1 MAKNK
6 VINTVL
12 TVRDNMSGGL
22 VKAAQNAKKSGKAID
37 SSMISA
43 TRSVVAFKNK
53 SVAALQDYA
62 KKAGAAIVAGTTAVA
77 TGLSAL
83 TLKSALAADDL
94 NTLAKQSGFSTAD
107 IQKWQYASDLI
118 DVSID
123 DIVKSAGKMKK
134 NMISTSKTTIA
145 AWDQLGIKVKDGNGQ
160 LRNSTTVFYETLT
173 ALSKVQNETERDTL
187 AMTLFGKS
195 ADSLAGIVDDGGA
208 ALQEL
213 AGKAEKAGVI
223 LSQDTLDSANALNDK
238 VDTLKATVKGF
249 AGKVGSEL
257 AGRASKA
264 LDVVGSHF
272 SKAFNTSPMDWVNGK
287 LDTLMAKLDSWI
299 AGGGLERLAD
309 LLVNGVQLGAQKAGD
324 MLQKAG
330 DALKWCKDHSDT
342 LVNVL
347 KGLAAAWAVKKV
359 LDFNNGLAD
368 CVGNIGGIIKTVL
381 TMTGV
386 LGGQAA
392 ATGTATVAQTGLNT
406 AMAANPIGAVIL
418 AIEALIAVGVLLYK
432 NWDTIKA
439 GAQSLWN
446 KFKDVSIRIGNAF
459 SGAFNKV
466 KNAAKTALEWV
477 GDKLSWLND
486 KIESIPILGS
496 LYKGAKG
503 VLGDAIEWVDNATT
517 GNRSGTSTGT
527 TQTTTRSKTT
537 TTAGPVKTTTSTTT
551 TIPKPTPSSL
561 LSLPGLP
568 GLGKATGTP
577 YWRGGYTRVNERGG
591 EIMNLPSGTQIIPH
605 DVSVKAAGGRS
616 VTVNV
621 NIQGNVIGNRE
632 YTEQVGEYVGRKVL
646 AALGNT

>member
-53 SVAALQDYA
+53 SVAALKDYA

-123 DIVKSAGKMKK
+123 DIVKSAAKMKK
-134 NMISTSKTTIA
+134 NMISTSTTTVD
-145 AWDQLGIKVKDGNGQ
+145 AWNQLGIKVKDSNGQ

-223 LSQDTLDSANALNDK
+223 MSQDTLDSANALNDK

-272 SKAFNTSPMDWVNGK
+272 SKAFNTSPMDWLNGK

-392 ATGTATVAQTGLNT
+392 ATGTATVAQTGLNA

-446 KFKDVSIRIGNAF
+446 KFKDVSIRIGTAF

-477 GDKLSWLND
+477 ASKLSWLND

-527 TQTTTRSKTT
+527 TQTKTSSKTT

-561 LSLPGLP
+561 LSLPS
-568 GLGKATGTP
+568 LGKATGTP

>member
-123 DIVKSAGKMKK
+123 DIVKSAAKMKK
-134 NMISTSKTTIA
+134 NMISTSSTTVD
-145 AWDQLGIKVKDGNGQ
+145 AWNQLGIKVKDSNGH

-272 SKAFNTSPMDWVNGK
+272 SKAFNTSPMDWLNGK

-439 GAQSLWN
+439 AAQNLWN
-446 KFKDVSIRIGNAF
+446 KFKDVSIRIGTAF

-477 GDKLSWLND
+477 ASKLSWLND

-503 VLGDAIEWVDNATT
+503 ALGNAIEWVDNATT

-527 TQTTTRSKTT
+527 TQTTTNSKTT

-551 TIPKPTPSSL
+551 TVPKPTPSNL
-561 LSLPGLP
+561 LSLP

>member
-123 DIVKSAGKMKK
+123 DIVKSAAKMKK
-134 NMISTSKTTIA
+134 NMISTSSTTVD
-145 AWDQLGIKVKDGNGQ
+145 AWNQLGIKVKDSNGH

-272 SKAFNTSPMDWVNGK
+272 SKAFNTSPMDWLNGK

-446 KFKDVSIRIGNAF
+446 KFKDVSIRIGTAF

-477 GDKLSWLND
+477 ASKLSWLND

-503 VLGDAIEWVDNATT
+503 ALGNAIEWVDNATT

-561 LSLPGLP
+561 LSLPGL
-568 GLGKATGTP
+568 GKATGTP
-577 YWRGGYTRVNERGG
+577 YWRGGLTRVNERGG

>member
-53 SVAALQDYA
+53 SIAALQDYA

-145 AWDQLGIKVKDGNGQ
+145 AWDQLGIKVKDGNGH

-272 SKAFNTSPMDWVNGK
+272 SKAFNTSPMDWLNGK

-324 MLQKAG
+324 MLKKAG

-446 KFKDVSIRIGNAF
+446 KFKDVSIRIGTAF

-477 GDKLSWLND
+477 ASKLSWLND

-527 TQTTTRSKTT
+527 TQTKTSSKTT

-551 TIPKPTPSSL
+551 TIPKPIPSSL
-561 LSLPGLP
+561 LSLPS
-568 GLGKATGTP
+568 LGNATGTP

-621 NIQGNVIGNRE
+621 TIQGNVIGNRE
-632 YTEQVGEYVGRKVL
+632 YTEQVGAYVGRKVL